1 MATVDLSHVQFW
13 QPPLN
18 PLSSKQRPASPHIRK
33 NSRSGLATNSRN
45 EPGLLY
51 NNADEILRRKAQFKS
66 AVTATLH
73 QERDFAFHEDV
84 AVGAQGMM
92 RENSRNEPV

>member
-18 PLSSKQRPASPHIRK
+18 LSSSKQRPASHIRK

-45 EPGLLY
+45 QPVLLH
-51 NNADEILRRKAQFKS
+51 NKSDKILRR
-66 AVTATLH
+66 
-73 QERDFAFHEDV
+73 DCAFQHEDDK
-84 AVGAQGMM
+84 AGAQGTM
-92 RENSRNEPV
+92 RENPRNELV